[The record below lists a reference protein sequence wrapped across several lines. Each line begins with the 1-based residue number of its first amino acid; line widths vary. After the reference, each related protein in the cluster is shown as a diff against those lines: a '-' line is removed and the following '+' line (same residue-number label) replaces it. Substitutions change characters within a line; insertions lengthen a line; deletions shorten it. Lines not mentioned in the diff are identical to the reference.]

1 MGSLN
6 LYKIESDKRDEF
18 IRMLSSKLEMKN
30 TIECGFGESETIAL
44 TLYILDSQKRN
55 DLSWN
60 WVLNGFSQPEI
71 RTVSSPK
78 AIVLAEKDDNT
89 TYAVTFG
96 SAFFLV
102 DKYCDKNFGFDFARK
117 LSFSEIKTTTLTTPS
132 SRRNKTVNTYIN
144 YNQLEF
150 DSGESFAKLKAKVDA
165 GEDFTLFKPAIEVG
179 TSIKISTNVE
189 TLQNISDIIYYV
201 EDVIENGEEK
211 CKIPVFVKIKDQDYL
226 TILND
231 RMAESVRE
239 RPEIIMPELEIIGAD
254 EVFNHNDDEYI
265 IKYRNKS
272 KQVTALTA
280 DELRQF
286 CQENNYDYNEVVLD
300 IKIGKCCNGEI
311 VSTTLVRDA
320 IEFIDDQ
327 ERCLLSKGEW
337 YKFNDDYLSYLSA
350 SIAEIPAEY
359 HPEYDFTKAVYT
371 SFINEKYEEEKNS
384 PEYIGQ
390 TADTIKKSLESKYYA
405 ERAFNNIRENNG
417 YQNFDRQFMRVGTA
431 HIEPMDL
438 YKEGGYV
445 YAVKIGK
452 SSSKL
457 CYAVD
462 QSLAFLRTYKHNELS
477 DLPEVTTIVLWF
489 ILERREHI
497 ETTAGKPDINEL
509 DMFMLKNKLDHW
521 KKEVR
526 LLGFKPLIY
535 INYRTKT

>member
-350 SIAEIPAEY
+350 SISEIPAEY

-526 LLGFKPLIY
+526 LLGFNPLIY